1 MNHKRKLIFIILLVV
16 SVILID
22 QALKFYIK
30 TTLPLG
36 GGFEIMGLTWAQ
48 IKFTENYGMA
58 FGIEF
63 GGKIGKMALGIFRIF
78 AGAALFYYTYKSVVS
93 GKTKSFVISL
103 ALITGGAIGNI
114 IDGLFYGVLFS
125 KSTNI
130 TTAKFLPAEGG
141 YSSFFDGHVVDM
153 LYFPIIEAW
162 WPDWIPFIGGTLFE
176 FNRYIFNLADLSIT
190 IGLIAIIIS
199 GVFLKKKAKKKVT
212 PQEVL

>member
-1 MNHKRKLIFIILLVV
+1 MNQKRKLIFIFLLVV

-30 TTLPLG
+30 TTFPLG
-36 GGFEIMGLTWAQ
+36 GGFEIMGLSWAQ

-58 FGIEF
+58 FGMEF
-63 GGKIGKMALGIFRIF
+63 GGKTGKMALGIFRML
-78 AGAALFYYTYKSVVS
+78 AGTALVYYTYKSIVI
-93 GKTKSFVISL
+93 GKRKSFVISL
-103 ALITGGAIGNI
+103 ALITSGAIGNI
-114 IDGLFYGVLFS
+114 IDGLFYGVIFS

-162 WPDWIPFIGGTLFE
+162 WPNWVPFVGGTLFE
-176 FNRYIFNLADLSIT
+176 FNRYIFNIADLSIT
-190 IGLIAIIIS
+190 IGAIAIILS
-199 GVFLKKKAKKKVT
+199 NLFLKEVVKKEVT
-212 PQEVL
+212 PEEA